1 MEKYSDGGT
10 QRGPLTWTLGR
21 RVRKRLLENMISN
34 VKPEDEQKLSGD
46 LCVGEDQ
53 IAWKNALGD
62 GKTEL
67 VREIECHPVCL
78 NHKTQGKRTGRTSE
92 EWEAGSVIH
101 GKETWLF

>member
-1 MEKYSDGGT
+1 
-10 QRGPLTWTLGR
+10 
-21 RVRKRLLENMISN
+21 MIPN

-67 VREIECHPVCL
+67 VRETECHPVCL
-78 NHKTQGKRTGRTSE
+78 NHKTQGER
-92 EWEAGSVIH
+92 
-101 GKETWLF
+101 